1 MSDRLQTAADRLN
14 ARLKAHASQAITYT
28 RGAHSVQLSATI
40 SEQQYSEIDAQG
52 FSVAIQATD
61 FLCDADDLILNG
73 STVLPTTGDTIT
85 AADGRTF
92 VVTPAGGEQEY
103 RLVRGRLRI
112 HTKQR

>member
-1 MSDRLQTAADRLN
+1 MSDQLQTAADRLN
-14 ARLKAHASQAITYT
+14 ARLKAHASQTITYT

-40 SEQQYSEIDAQG
+40 SEQQYSEADAQG

-61 FLCDADDLILNG
+61 FLCDADDLVLNG
-73 STVLPTTGDTIT
+73 STVMPTTGDLIT